1 VLVNTTTCSEAEQ
14 GTQKER
20 GGGYKRAS
28 RHQGSRALS
37 RSVLLIE
44 RDALLRVGTSQVSHW
59 IPQTEAS
66 VRDMLERR
74 SAQNR
79 SPLTRNSTN
88 PILPSLMLAFGPRVD
103 MGIMNW
109 KETRPCASVRIDC
122 EFAQGERCQNRD
134 EMRKNGRIRVGTW
147 NWAHSLDRDGECVAS
162 EENVRVFVAVRPTKA
177 SAYISTCETAVSVP
191 LAPKVRDGRNARV
204 PERLFAL
211 KDLEHVLV
219 VRVVHLRKQ
228 MTCIQRSDWHKPG
241 QSPSHHFR
249 QRAATYLCAAHRS
262 DALQPK
268 QRHLFVVIVLLL
280 LLIHNALIIILIKP
294 SRSCLLSPLLAFP
307 ASIPFLTTVAILVR
321 IRGGERDGEF
331 FGRGGDFEEGVVE
344 PVGLFFFWTKAPP
357 SPASAR

>member
-1 VLVNTTTCSEAEQ
+1 MLVNTTTCSEAEQ

-191 LAPKVRDGRNARV
+191 LAPKARIGRDARV

-219 VRVVHLRKQ
+219 VRVVHLRG
-228 MTCIQRSDWHKPG
+228 TAAPRQRSNWYHPG
-241 QSPSHHFR
+241 QPPSHHFR
-249 QRAATYLCAAHRS
+249 HKVATYLCTAHRS
-262 DALQPK
+262 DTLQPK
-268 QRHLFVVIVLLL
+268 QRHLFVIVVHLLL
-280 LLIHNALIIILIKP
+280 LLVVLIKP
-294 SRSCLLSPLLAFP
+294 FRTCLLSPRLAFP

-321 IRGGERDGEF
+321 IRGGERDGQF

-344 PVGLFFFWTKAPP
+344 PVGLFFFGPRRRHPRRQQDEA
-357 SPASAR
+357 